1 MSNALKKIERT
12 LKNKIKALKQII
24 TQKIKP
30 SDFTS
35 PLRILEM
42 RFALRSPLFRA
53 LHGRSSPI

>member
-30 SDFTS
+30 FNPT
-35 PLRILEM
+35 PPYAAHEN
-42 RFALRSPLFRA
+42 RSRRA
-53 LHGRSSPI
+53 